1 MARNKNPEIT
11 INRILDTSM
20 ELFLKKG
27 YDNTTIQ
34 DIVDALGDLS
44 KGAIYHHFKSKEEII
59 EAVIPR
65 LYKGSEVKT
74 LGAENDLGNNGLEKL
89 KIILLKSLKNPAQE
103 KLVKAAP
110 NLMKN
115 PKILTQQIYETVEI
129 IVPNMIEPVI
139 KEGIED
145 GSIKTNNP
153 KELAESF
160 IILMNIWMN
169 PSVFYVSKE
178 EFRNKFEFLK
188 KLLIGLG
195 IPILDEEFFNV
206 MEKYRFII
214 EKSRE

>member
-34 DIVDALGDLS
+34 DIVDELGDLS
-44 KGAIYHHFKSKEEII
+44 KGAIYHHFKSKEEIL

-65 LYKGSEVKT
+65 IFAGSGEDA
-74 LGAENDLGNNGLEKL
+74 LDLSKDTSLNGLEKL
-89 KIILLKSLKNPAQE
+89 KKALLKSLKNPAQE

-115 PKILTQQIYETVEI
+115 PRILTQQIFDVVEE
-129 IVPNMIEPVI
+129 IVPLLIEPLI
-139 KEGIED
+139 REGVED
-145 GSIKTNNP
+145 GSIKTKNP

-160 IILMNIWMN
+160 LILMNVWMN
-169 PSVFYVSKE
+169 PSIFFVSKE
-178 EFRNKFEFLK
+178 EFKSKFEFLK
-188 KLLIGLG
+188 EMLIGVGL
-195 IPILDEEFFNV
+195 PILNEEFYDV
-206 MEKYRFII
+206 MEMYRSII
-214 EKSRE
+214 EDSKK

>member
-65 LYKGSEVKT
+65 LYKVSEEDMVEEDKSIPK
-74 LGAENDLGNNGLEKL
+74 NGLEKL
-89 KIILLKSLKNPAQE
+89 RKMLLQSLKNPAQE
-103 KLVKAAP
+103 KLIKAAP
-110 NLMKN
+110 KLMKN
-115 PKILTQQIYETVEI
+115 PKILTQQIYEVVEK
-129 IVPNMIEPVI
+129 IVPVAIEPVI
-139 KEGIED
+139 RAGMED

-153 KELAESF
+153 KELAES
-160 IILMNIWMN
+160 IMILMNVWMN
-169 PSVFYVSKE
+169 PSVFYTSKE
-178 EFRNKFEFLK
+178 EFRKKFEFLK
-188 KLLIGLG
+188 GLVDGLG
-195 IPILDEEFFNV
+195 LPVFNEEFFEV